1 LIKHINSWGH
11 MEVVHSLGILSLN
24 RNVDENVGFLL
35 TNKKGSYCSFYN
47 APSSRYQGLF
57 YFDEKTMD
65 MYKFIENIEINGNN
79 NVFNLK
85 NGFYFAE
92 RRKEDIIESF
102 TMPMGFNSLIYELNS
117 DNEINLFLD
126 CKASTGNREWG
137 RHYDIFEE
145 KGRIIVKFTKK
156 TDRREDTTDDA
167 EEFILYLAI
176 KSDKNAYSKIDRWIE
191 RHYSYDEERKSPP
204 YKRYVYCALR
214 LAGSRFVFSM
224 SKNKNDAIKECEHV
238 FNNIHEIKNKEKE
251 YFLNLLKSESIKK
264 ISSNGK
270 ISREIKIAYINA
282 FNSLNNLVVNQK
294 ANYGLFAG
302 LPWFFQFWARDTLI
316 SLKAISKINKELAEK
331 ILFDYLNKINDDGRL
346 QNLVGQQNSKNLG
359 NADAHGWLFLRC
371 KEAIEKINKNKDIIN
386 LIKKSMKSIKQ
397 NTNLR
402 IKEYMKK
409 CNLIVR
415 KKENEYHKTLYEI
428 ESALEKS
435 MNGLLKHHTKA
446 GFEVN
451 DKLETWM
458 DTEFENDS
466 RSGIRLEIQAL
477 RLSMYKLMFE
487 ITQNQKYKV
496 FENIL
501 KMKVKDKFWNGKI
514 LADGLN
520 DSKIRP
526 NIFIAAY
533 AYPELL
539 TNKEWET
546 CFENA
551 LKKLWLD
558 FGGLSTIDKNNTL
571 FTEASTGENTKS
583 YHRGDSWFWINNIG
597 ALTLNRINKNKF
609 KKQIQ
614 KIIDASTE
622 EILWKGCIGCHAE
635 LSSAKQLESKGCFNQ
650 AWGNAMYIEL
660 IDEVL

>member
-1 LIKHINSWGH
+1 
-11 MEVVHSLGILSLN
+11 M
-24 RNVDENVGFLL
+24 
-35 TNKKGSYCSFYN
+35 
-47 APSSRYQGLF
+47 
-57 YFDEKTMD
+57 
-65 MYKFIENIEINGNN
+65 
-79 NVFNLK
+79 
-85 NGFYFAE
+85 
-92 RRKEDIIESF
+92 
-102 TMPMGFNSLIYELNS
+102 
-117 DNEINLFLD
+117 
-126 CKASTGNREWG
+126 
-137 RHYDIFEE
+137 
-145 KGRIIVKFTKK
+145 
-156 TDRREDTTDDA
+156 
-167 EEFILYLAI
+167 YLAI

-251 YFLNLLKSESIKK
+251 DFLNLLKSESIKK

>member
-1 LIKHINSWGH
+1 

-251 YFLNLLKSESIKK
+251 DFLNLLKSESIKK

-302 LPWFFQFWARDTLI
+302 LPWFFQFWARDTL
-316 SLKAISKINKELAEK
+316 
-331 ILFDYLNKINDDGRL
+331 
-346 QNLVGQQNSKNLG
+346 
-359 NADAHGWLFLRC
+359 
-371 KEAIEKINKNKDIIN
+371 
-386 LIKKSMKSIKQ
+386 
-397 NTNLR
+397 
-402 IKEYMKK
+402 
-409 CNLIVR
+409 
-415 KKENEYHKTLYEI
+415 
-428 ESALEKS
+428 
-435 MNGLLKHHTKA
+435 
-446 GFEVN
+446 
-451 DKLETWM
+451 
-458 DTEFENDS
+458 
-466 RSGIRLEIQAL
+466 
-477 RLSMYKLMFE
+477 
-487 ITQNQKYKV
+487 
-496 FENIL
+496 
-501 KMKVKDKFWNGKI
+501 
-514 LADGLN
+514 
-520 DSKIRP
+520 
-526 NIFIAAY
+526 
-533 AYPELL
+533 
-539 TNKEWET
+539 
-546 CFENA
+546 
-551 LKKLWLD
+551 
-558 FGGLSTIDKNNTL
+558 
-571 FTEASTGENTKS
+571 
-583 YHRGDSWFWINNIG
+583 
-597 ALTLNRINKNKF
+597 
-609 KKQIQ
+609 
-614 KIIDASTE
+614 
-622 EILWKGCIGCHAE
+622 
-635 LSSAKQLESKGCFNQ
+635 
-650 AWGNAMYIEL
+650 
-660 IDEVL
+660 

>member
-1 LIKHINSWGH
+1 

-251 YFLNLLKSESIKK
+251 DFLNLLKSESIKK

>member
-1 LIKHINSWGH
+1 

-238 FNNIHEIKNKEKE
+238 FNNIHEIKNKKGKKRKE
-251 YFLNLLKSESIKK
+251 NK
-264 ISSNGK
+264 IS
-270 ISREIKIAYINA
+270 
-282 FNSLNNLVVNQK
+282 FLHSLYFFKNLVVKQK
-294 ANYGLFAG
+294 TNYGVFAG
-302 LPWFFQFWARDTLI
+302 LPWFFQFWAR
-316 SLKAISKINKELAEK
+316 
-331 ILFDYLNKINDDGRL
+331 
-346 QNLVGQQNSKNLG
+346 
-359 NADAHGWLFLRC
+359 
-371 KEAIEKINKNKDIIN
+371 
-386 LIKKSMKSIKQ
+386 
-397 NTNLR
+397 
-402 IKEYMKK
+402 
-409 CNLIVR
+409 
-415 KKENEYHKTLYEI
+415 
-428 ESALEKS
+428 
-435 MNGLLKHHTKA
+435 
-446 GFEVN
+446 
-451 DKLETWM
+451 
-458 DTEFENDS
+458 
-466 RSGIRLEIQAL
+466 
-477 RLSMYKLMFE
+477 
-487 ITQNQKYKV
+487 
-496 FENIL
+496 
-501 KMKVKDKFWNGKI
+501 
-514 LADGLN
+514 
-520 DSKIRP
+520 
-526 NIFIAAY
+526 
-533 AYPELL
+533 
-539 TNKEWET
+539 
-546 CFENA
+546 
-551 LKKLWLD
+551 
-558 FGGLSTIDKNNTL
+558 
-571 FTEASTGENTKS
+571 
-583 YHRGDSWFWINNIG
+583 
-597 ALTLNRINKNKF
+597 
-609 KKQIQ
+609 
-614 KIIDASTE
+614 
-622 EILWKGCIGCHAE
+622 
-635 LSSAKQLESKGCFNQ
+635 
-650 AWGNAMYIEL
+650 
-660 IDEVL
+660 